1 MFIGFLFYSQSRAQW
16 CADSFFHTNWDAKNG
31 TPSDQPPGPGLASKR
46 AQESNAMPSTPRT
59 PRNGLSHSRSDSGGD
74 SIWRGIKR
82 QLSAAQRVWSVGATD
97 GATGAL
103 PEYLAALLAQRE
115 PVTLERRMEESH
127 DTPPGT
133 SLWLPAGETLLRELQ
148 LPLTEVSHSVDAM
161 LTTLVLYPYR

>member
-1 MFIGFLFYSQSRAQW
+1 
-16 CADSFFHTNWDAKNG
+16 
-31 TPSDQPPGPGLASKR
+31 
-46 AQESNAMPSTPRT
+46 MPSTPRT

-148 LPLTEVSHSVDAM
+148 LPLTEVSHSVEAM

>member
-1 MFIGFLFYSQSRAQW
+1 
-16 CADSFFHTNWDAKNG
+16 
-31 TPSDQPPGPGLASKR
+31 
-46 AQESNAMPSTPRT
+46 MPSTPRT

-115 PVTLERRMEESH
+115 PVTLELRMEESH

-133 SLWLPAGETLLRELQ
+133 SIWLPAGETLLRELQ